1 MTMKILIACEHSGVI
16 RDAFKARGH
25 NAWSCDLK
33 PSDTPGQHI
42 EGDVFGV
49 LDEGWDMMIAHP
61 PCTYLAVSGAQWYYH
76 PEDKHLPTHQRRP
89 HPRYPDRVLDREDA
103 IAFFMALYQADIPRV
118 CIENPVGTMSTVFRK
133 PDQIVQP
140 YMFGDPATKT
150 TCLWLRNLPLL
161 EPTEVVDKGERV
173 TFKSGKS
180 HPKWYADALAKAKTK
195 EERQTLR
202 SITFPGMARAMAQQ
216 WG

>member
-1 MTMKILIACEHSGVI
+1 MKILLACEHSGVI

-42 EGDVFGV
+42 EGDVFDV
-49 LDEGWDMMIAHP
+49 LDEGWDIMIAHP
-61 PCTYLAVSGAQWYYH
+61 PCTYLAVSGARWYYH
-76 PEDKHLPTHQRRP
+76 PSDKHLPTYQRRP
-89 HPRYPDRVLDREDA
+89 HPRYPDRVLDREAA
-103 IAFFMALYQADIPRV
+103 IAFFMALYEADIPRV
-118 CIENPVGTMSTVFRK
+118 CIENPVGIMSTVFRK

-173 TFKSGKS
+173 TYKSGKS
-180 HPKWYADALAKAKTK
+180 HPKWYADALTKAKTK